1 MKTRTPVVTQSDL
14 IAYTREL
21 LTAAMNDGY
30 IKPVDVVECVQI
42 AARPALLVVLRA
54 LASLDESAQVEMVG
68 FVRRLTG
75 RPDLPCPPEDEH
87 RSRPQGR

>member
-1 MKTRTPVVTQSDL
+1 MKTQTPVVTQSDL

-30 IKPVDVVECVQI
+30 IKPVDLVECVQF
-42 AARPALLVVLRA
+42 AARPALLAVMRA